1 MRKRLK
7 LLLILV
13 LFFVFFPL
21 AHTLITMQS
30 VVSLPFYLL
39 PFTSYP
45 YIGNSMSQFLFWVSV
60 CLLILLFIILIIVL
74 FYPKANNYIEKKT
87 ADKVHIIV

>member
-13 LFFVFFPL
+13 LFFLFFPL
-21 AHTLITMQS
+21 AHTLITMQG

-39 PFTSYP
+39 
-45 YIGNSMSQFLFWVSV
+45 SQ
-60 CLLILLFIILIIVL
+60 
-74 FYPKANNYIEKKT
+74 
-87 ADKVHIIV
+87 VHNPV